1 MSSMHPDVAALIGQ
15 AGSGPP
21 PFIHI
26 PAPDQPDQ
34 GGGASAGLEDSIQ
47 GALDQ
52 IRQAIDAPSSDPAV
66 NLDLQKAAV
75 TLAKVL
81 ADLHKDQQ
89 AAMGG
94 SPALNHIRRTVGG

>member
-1 MSSMHPDVAALIGQ
+1 MHPDVQALMGQ

-26 PAPDQPDQ
+26 PAPADQSVQ
-34 GGGASAGLEDSIQ
+34 GGAGLEDSIQ

-52 IRQAIDAPSSDPAV
+52 IRQAIDAPNSDPAV

-81 ADLHKDQQ
+81 ADLHKDAQ

-94 SPALNHIRRTVGG
+94 SPALNHIHRTVGA